1 MLTTKQYSIL
11 QKLLVMGAIMAGVD
25 FFYLSSVSSHFNSVV
40 RSIQGSGLRLQ
51 IIPAILC
58 YIVLVGGLY
67 YFIIGENKGIW
78 DAGILGL
85 VIYAVFET
93 TNKAIF
99 KNWDWLSVVMD
110 TAWGGV
116 LFSLTTYIVY
126 KIYGTI

>member
-11 QKLLVMGAIMAGVD
+11 QKLLVTGAIMAGVD
-25 FFYLSSVSSHFNSVV
+25 FFYLSSASSHFNSVV

-51 IIPAILC
+51 IIPTILC
-58 YIVLVGGLY
+58 YIALVGGLY
-67 YFIIGENKGIW
+67 YFIIRENKSIW
-78 DAGILGL
+78 DAGIFGI

-110 TAWGGV
+110 TTWGGI
-116 LFSLTTYIVY
+116 LFSLTTYLVY
-126 KIYGTI
+126 KIYGTM